1 MRALQV
7 FCVVFG
13 EEARA
18 RGRRGDRPTGVGI
31 IALKT
36 LPFRGP
42 FLVFLERQRAF
53 LLFFR
58 SHSERRSRGE

>member
-7 FCVVFG
+7 LRVVFG

-18 RGRRGDRPTGVGI
+18 RGRRGDRPTPVGI
-31 IALKT
+31 VALKT
-36 LPFRGP
+36 LTFRGP
-42 FLVFLERQRAF
+42 FLLFLERQRAF

-58 SHSERRSRGE
+58 SHLKSREE